1 MKFLGL
7 VKDFIGIPKIVKSLM
22 LSSLALTVARA
33 MSIPF
38 FAIYLSLEAGL
49 EPSDIGLFIGSAIFI
64 STATGAIGGMLSDT
78 FGKRA
83 MLLISLLSCS
93 LSLCGLYFS
102 NSLLLLYLSNLF
114 FNIGYS
120 IFSPVSKSIISEKVD
135 DSIKVRAFSIN
146 YILINVG
153 WAVGPLLGVWLTG
166 ESNKSIFLAAS
177 LIFFLVFLYYLIF
190 VSSEENKGENVE
202 PPSIYNIFHV
212 LSRDKYLLLF
222 IVGGIVL
229 STVYSQFTV
238 YLSQYFIISDHVTSA
253 KYLSY
258 MLTTNALCIIFVQ
271 PLIIGYTERIS
282 PNVNIFIGGCL
293 LALGQIGFFLSGD
306 ITHLIIAM
314 VVFSVGEILIIPNQ
328 SVVIDRIAPNEMKGA
343 YFGAQNLQTLGYFLC
358 PWISL
363 LTLERYGSN
372 AMFLTLSGLS
382 VVGAL
387 LFAVKRREDFK
398 LSLKVKQNV

>member
-153 WAVGPLLGVWLTG
+153 WAVGP
-166 ESNKSIFLAAS
+166 
-177 LIFFLVFLYYLIF
+177 Y
-190 VSSEENKGENVE
+190 
-202 PPSIYNIFHV
+202 
-212 LSRDKYLLLF
+212 
-222 IVGGIVL
+222 
-229 STVYSQFTV
+229 
-238 YLSQYFIISDHVTSA
+238 
-253 KYLSY
+253 
-258 MLTTNALCIIFVQ
+258 
-271 PLIIGYTERIS
+271 
-282 PNVNIFIGGCL
+282 
-293 LALGQIGFFLSGD
+293 
-306 ITHLIIAM
+306 
-314 VVFSVGEILIIPNQ
+314 
-328 SVVIDRIAPNEMKGA
+328 
-343 YFGAQNLQTLGYFLC
+343 
-358 PWISL
+358 
-363 LTLERYGSN
+363 
-372 AMFLTLSGLS
+372 
-382 VVGAL
+382 
-387 LFAVKRREDFK
+387 
-398 LSLKVKQNV
+398 

>member
-49 EPSDIGLFIGSAIFI
+49 KPSDVGLFIGSAIFI
-64 STATGAIGGMLSDT
+64 STAIGAIGSSLSDIL
-78 FGKRA
+78 GKRV
-83 MLLISLLSCS
+83 MLLVSLLSCS
-93 LSLCGLYFS
+93 ISLSGLYFFD
-102 NSLLLLYLSNLF
+102 SLLLLYVSNLF

-135 DSIKVRAFSIN
+135 EKNKVRAFSIN
-146 YILINVG
+146 YILVNVG

-166 ESNKSIFLAAS
+166 EKHKSIFLAAS
-177 LIFFLVFLYYLIF
+177 FIFFLVFLYYLIF
-190 VSSEENKGENVE
+190 VNSERQKEEKIESPSMINIINVL
-202 PPSIYNIFHV
+202 V
-212 LSRDKYLLLF
+212 QDKCLLLF
-222 IVGGIVL
+222 IIGGIVL

-238 YLSQYFIISDHVTSA
+238 YLSQYFILTEDHVNST
-253 KYLSY
+253 KFLSY
-258 MLTTNALCIIFVQ
+258 MVTTNALCIIFVQ
-271 PLIIGYTERIS
+271 PLLIGYTEKIS
-282 PNVNIFIGGCL
+282 PTVNIFLGGFL

-306 ITHLIIAM
+306 ITHLTLAM
-314 VVFSVGEILIIPNQ
+314 VVFTVGEILIIPNQ
-328 SVVIDRIAPNEMKGA
+328 SVVIDRIAPDEMKGA

-358 PWISL
+358 PWVSL
-363 LTLERYGSN
+363 LILESHGSN
-372 AMFLTLSGLS
+372 TMFLTLSALS

-387 LFAVKRREDFK
+387 FFVGKNEKNLNSA
-398 LSLKVKQNV
+398 